1 MPQVVYTKRS
11 TGRIDT
17 RLVDGGGGSD
27 VKLEQR
33 NKNLTFNK
41 AVTFSPKLGKLLSIT
56 LSLLQL
62 SSF

>member
-1 MPQVVYTKRS
+1 MPRDVYTKRS
-11 TGRIDT
+11 TGRIHT

-33 NKNLTFNK
+33 NKNLTLNK
-41 AVTFSPKLGKLLSIT
+41 AVTFSPKIGKLSIIT

-62 SSF
+62 